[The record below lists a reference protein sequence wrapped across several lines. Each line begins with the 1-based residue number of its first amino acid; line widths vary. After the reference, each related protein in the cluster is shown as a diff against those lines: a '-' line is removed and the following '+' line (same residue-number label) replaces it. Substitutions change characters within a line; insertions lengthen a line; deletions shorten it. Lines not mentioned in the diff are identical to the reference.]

1 MENFGKIKK
10 NERKNQK
17 KAKININN
25 KSNESNNK
33 IKKEWP
39 YDNEINI
46 INVKTNE
53 DKKGKKNFPNIKIMP
68 KKNKIKIKKV
78 KNKRN

>member
-10 NERKNQK
+10 DERKNQK

-33 IKKEWP
+33 IQ
-39 YDNEINI
+39 
-46 INVKTNE
+46 
-53 DKKGKKNFPNIKIMP
+53 KGMTIW
-68 KKNKIKIKKV
+68 
-78 KNKRN
+78 